1 LRLCWNVEW
10 QGWHG
15 TFYITLQYSY
25 GIGMGM
31 GGNWVRPK
39 SQPTSSFL
47 SALEIEKSN
56 GKKERRKDK
65 EKKRARQKQGAKYL
79 ER

>member
-1 LRLCWNVEW
+1 
-10 QGWHG
+10 
-15 TFYITLQYSY
+15 
-25 GIGMGM
+25 MGM

-65 EKKRARQKQGAKYL
+65 EKKGAKCL